1 MKKTT
6 AYARKM
12 ARNPEK
18 ARYNGAEFFN
28 TQQRCRQYIRIMS

>member
-28 TQQRCRQYIRIMS
+28 TQQRCLQYIRIMS